1 MPTETPAGET
11 GINDVVSIE
20 INGSVGLIALDNPP
34 VNAAS
39 HAIRSGLWQ
48 AVETLQQT
56 DGVEVIALYA
66 KGRTFIAGADIREFG
81 KPPLDPWLP
90 ELCNFIES
98 ASRPIVCVLHGTTLG
113 GGLEVAMSCHARVAL
128 TGSRVGLPEVTLG
141 ILPGAGGTQRAP
153 RLAGIATALDM
164 ITSGKPMGADEAL
177 ANGLIDRI
185 VEGDP
190 RDVALSSAK
199 DLLAGDLPNRKTGD
213 LTADP
218 DPAAIEAMRAKL
230 AKSQP
235 LLFSPHKCVDA
246 VEACH
251 LPIRDGMKE
260 ERRLYEECM
269 ASPQRA
275 GLIHAFF
282 SERAVTKI
290 PEATATA
297 REINSV
303 GVIGGGTMGSGI
315 ATAILLA
322 GLPVTLTERDQ
333 DGLDRGVATITRNLD
348 GAVKRGKLSEAGRDD
363 ILAAKLGTSTDL
375 GALSDADLVI
385 EAVFEEMG
393 VKRDIFQT
401 LDKVCKPG
409 TVLASNTSYL
419 DINEIAA
426 TTSRPQDVIGL
437 HFFSPAHVMRLLEVV
452 VADKTGDDVVA
463 TGFALARKLKKI
475 AVRSGVCDGFIGNR
489 IMTFYKKAA
498 DYMMMDGASPEQIDT
513 AMRGFGFAM
522 GPYQVAD
529 LAGLDISWAANKRR
543 AATRPAEE
551 RYIPI
556 ADRLCENGWFGRKTG
571 QGFYIYDDQG
581 SRPNPEAL
589 AIIDAEREK
598 AGVTPRSFTEDEIVS
613 RFMTAMISE
622 AVRVLEEGIALRPI
636 DIDAVFLNG
645 YGFPRFRGGPLHTAD
660 VIGAGELVR
669 RIEEY
674 AREDAYYWKVP
685 ALLRQI
691 AETGGTFAEMNAKG

>member
-128 TGSRVGLPEVTLG
+128 TGSKVGLPEVTLG

-164 ITSGKPMGADEAL
+164 ITSGKPVGADEAL

-213 LTADP
+213 LTAEP

-348 GAVKRGKLSEAGRDD
+348 GAVKRGKLSETGRDD
-363 ILAAKLGTSTDL
+363 ILAAKLSTSTDL

-385 EAVFEEMG
+385 EAVFEDMG

-401 LDKVCKPG
+401 LDKVCKAG

-426 TTSRPQDVIGL
+426 TTSRPEDVIGL

-674 AREDAYYWKVP
+674 AKEDAYYWKVP

>member
-56 DGVEVIALYA
+56 DGIEVIALYA

-128 TGSRVGLPEVTLG
+128 TGSKVGLPEVTLG

-199 DLLAGDLPNRKTGD
+199 DLLAGNLPNRKTGD
-213 LTADP
+213 LTAEP
-218 DPAAIEAMRAKL
+218 NPAAIEAMRAKL
-230 AKSQP
+230 AKRQP

-385 EAVFEEMG
+385 EAVFEDMG

-401 LDKVCKPG
+401 LDKVCKAG

-426 TTSRPQDVIGL
+426 TTSRPEDVIGL

>member
-11 GINDVVSIE
+11 GINDVVSIV

-128 TGSRVGLPEVTLG
+128 TGSKVGLPEVTLG

-213 LTADP
+213 LTAEP

-333 DGLDRGVATITRNLD
+333 DGLDRGVTTITRNLE

-385 EAVFEEMG
+385 EAVFEDMG

-401 LDKVCKPG
+401 LDKVCKAG

-581 SRPNPEAL
+581 SRPNREAL

-598 AGVTPRSFTEDEIVS
+598 AGVTPRRFTEDEIVS

>member
-128 TGSRVGLPEVTLG
+128 KGSKVGLPEVTLG

-153 RLAGIATALDM
+153 RLAGIAVALDM
-164 ITSGKPMGADEAL
+164 ITSGKPMSADEAL
-177 ANGLIDRI
+177 ANGLLDRI

-213 LTADP
+213 LTAEP
-218 DPAAIEAMRAKL
+218 DPAAIEAMRTKL

-348 GAVKRGKLSEAGRDD
+348 GAVKRGKLSEAGRND

-385 EAVFEEMG
+385 EAVFEDMG
-393 VKRDIFQT
+393 VKRNIFQT
-401 LDKVCKPG
+401 LDKVCKAG

-498 DYMMMDGASPEQIDT
+498 DYMMMDGASPERIDT

-543 AATRPAEE
+543 AATRPADE

-571 QGFYIYDDQG
+571 QGFYIYDDKG

-674 AREDAYYWKVP
+674 AKEDAYYWKVP

>member
-1 MPTETPAGET
+1 MPTEPLAGET

-39 HAIRSGLWQ
+39 HAIRTGLWQ
-48 AVETLQQT
+48 AVDTLQQT

-128 TGSRVGLPEVTLG
+128 KGSKVGLPEVTLG

-153 RLAGIATALDM
+153 RLAGIAVALDM

-177 ANGLIDRI
+177 SHGLIDRI

-190 RDVALSSAK
+190 RDIALSSAK
-199 DLLAGDLPNRKTGD
+199 DLLAGELPNRKTGE
-213 LTADP
+213 LTAEP
-218 DPAAIEAMRAKL
+218 DPAAIEAMRTKL

-290 PEATATA
+290 PEASATA

-315 ATAILLA
+315 ATAVLLA

-333 DGLDRGVATITRNLD
+333 GGLDRGVATITKNLE
-348 GAVKRGKLSEAGRDD
+348 GAVKRGKLSAEARDD
-363 ILAAKLGTSTDL
+363 ILAAKLNTSTDL
-375 GALSDADLVI
+375 AALSDADLVI
-385 EAVFEEMG
+385 EAVFEEMS

-401 LDKVCKPG
+401 LDKVCKAG

-452 VADKTGDDVVA
+452 VADKTGANVVA

-498 DYMMMDGASPEQIDT
+498 DYMMMDGASPEEIDT

-598 AGVTPRSFTEDEIVS
+598 AGVTPRSFTEEEIVS

-622 AVRVLEEGIALRPI
+622 SVRVLEEGIALRPI

-660 VIGAGELVR
+660 VIGADELVR

-691 AETGGTFAEMNAKG
+691 AENGGTFAEMNAKG

>member
-128 TGSRVGLPEVTLG
+128 TGSKVGLPEVTLG

-164 ITSGKPMGADEAL
+164 ITSGKPMSADEAL

-213 LTADP
+213 LTAES
-218 DPAAIEAMRAKL
+218 DPAAIEAMRTKL

-269 ASPQRA
+269 ASLQRA

-385 EAVFEEMG
+385 EAVFEDMG

-401 LDKVCKPG
+401 LDKVCKAG

-513 AMRGFGFAM
+513 AMRDFGFAM

-674 AREDAYYWKVP
+674 AKEDAYYWKVP

>member
-128 TGSRVGLPEVTLG
+128 TGSKVGLPEVTLG

-213 LTADP
+213 LTAEP

-385 EAVFEEMG
+385 EAVFEDMG

-401 LDKVCKPG
+401 LDKVCKAG

-660 VIGAGELVR
+660 VIGADELVR

-685 ALLRQI
+685 ALLREI
-691 AETGGTFAEMNAKG
+691 AETGGAFAEMNAKG